1 MPLFSVIIPV
11 YNRHDMAR
19 RAVDS
24 VLAQTFTDFELIVVD
39 DGSTDTTPL
48 LGEEYPGRVNLIR
61 IPHGGVSAARNAG
74 IGRASAPWIAFLDSD
89 DLWLPGKLERQG
101 RFIRERPEF
110 LIHQAGETWIRRG
123 RRVNPRRRHLM
134 REGRIF
140 IESLDL
146 CLVSPSA
153 VVMARELFHRHG
165 LFDED
170 LPACE
175 DYDLWLRVT
184 REDAVGLVPEPLVIR
199 HGGHPDQLSSRHW
212 GMDRFRLYAIVK
224 LLDRHGDELPDNY
237 RSAAVEAAK
246 GKAKILLEGSKKRSR
261 RDFAHA
267 LGRLMEQIEA
277 GSFDAGECGFLL
289 NLDDETRAGS

>member
-1 MPLFSVIIPV
+1 MPLFSVIIPAH
-11 YNRHDMAR
+11 NRYDMAR
-19 RAVDS
+19 RAVES
-24 VLAQTFTDFELIVVD
+24 VLAQTLTDYELILVD
-39 DGSTDTTPL
+39 DGSTDDTPL
-48 LGEEYPGRVNLIR
+48 IEEEYPGRIDFIR

-74 IGRASAPWIAFLDSD
+74 IMRAAAPWIAFLDSD
-89 DLWLPGKLERQG
+89 DLWLPEKLERQG

-123 RRVNPRRRHLM
+123 RRVNPRAKHMM

-140 IESLDL
+140 IDSLAL
-146 CLVSPSA
+146 CLISPSA

-184 REDAVGLVPEPLVIR
+184 KDEPVGLVPEPLVIR

-212 GMDRFRLYAIVK
+212 GMDRFRLYSIMK
-224 LLDRHGDELPDNY
+224 LLERHGNELPAAY
-237 RSAAVEAAK
+237 RAAAVEAAK
-246 GKAKILLEGSKKRSR
+246 GKARILMDGARRRGKDAFAGSLE
-261 RDFAHA
+261 
-267 LGRLMEQIEA
+267 RLVQDLEA
-277 GSFDAGECGFLL
+277 GRFDTAERRFLL
-289 NLDDETRAGS
+289 VVNDLAGG

>member
-11 YNRHDMAR
+11 YNRHEAAR

-24 VLAQTFTDFELIVVD
+24 VLAQTFGDYELILVD
-39 DGSTDTTPL
+39 DGSTDDTSRL
-48 LGEEYPGRVNLIR
+48 EEEYRGRIDFIR
-61 IPHGGVSAARNAG
+61 ISHGGVSAARNGG

-89 DLWLPGKLERQG
+89 DLWLPGKLERQA

-110 LIHQAGETWIRRG
+110 LIHQTGETWIRRG

-140 IESLDL
+140 IESLEL

-153 VVMARELFHRHG
+153 VVMARELFARHG

-184 REDAVGLVPEPLVIR
+184 KDEAVGLVPEPMVIR
-199 HGGHPDQLSSRHW
+199 HGGHPDQLSSRYW
-212 GMDRFRLYAIVK
+212 GMDRFRLYSIIK
-224 LLDRHGDELPDNY
+224 LLERHGNKLPDNY
-237 RSAAVEAAK
+237 RTAAIETAK
-246 GKAKILLEGSKKRSR
+246 GKARILMKGSKKRSR
-261 RDFAHA
+261 EGFADS
-267 LGRLMEQIEA
+267 LGRLMVSIET
-277 GSFDAGECGFLL
+277 GRFDVGECRFLL
-289 NLDDETRAGS
+289 EDEVGAGT

>member
-11 YNRHDMAR
+11 HNRYDMAR

-24 VLAQTFTDFELIVVD
+24 VLAQTFADFELIVVD
-39 DGSTDTTPL
+39 DGSTDSTPL
-48 LGEEYPGRVNLIR
+48 LGEEYRGRIDFIR

-89 DLWLPGKLERQG
+89 DLWLPVKLERQW

-110 LIHQAGETWIRRG
+110 LIHQAGEAWIRRG

-140 IESLDL
+140 MESLEL

-153 VVMARELFHRHG
+153 AVMARELFDRHG
-165 LFDED
+165 FFDED

-184 REDAVGLVPEPLVIR
+184 REEAVGLLPEPLVVR
-199 HGGHPDQLSSRHW
+199 HGGHPDQLSSRYW
-212 GMDRFRLYAIVK
+212 GMDRFRLYSIIK
-224 LLDRHGDELPDNY
+224 LLERHGDELPDNY
-237 RSAAVEAAK
+237 RTGAIEAAK
-246 GKAKILLEGSKKRSR
+246 RKAGILLEGSTKRSR
-261 RDFAHA
+261 LGFADD
-267 LGRLMEQIEA
+267 LGRLMASIVQ
-277 GSFDAGECGFLL
+277 GRFDTMNCRFL
-289 NLDDETRAGS
+289 LDDEGRAGM